1 MVKVTAEWA
10 EASFSVITNIGDN
23 LAFFVFTFYLIV
35 LMINTVS
42 IYKFDIF

>member
-10 EASFSVITNIGDN
+10 EASFSVIANIGDN

-35 LMINTVS
+35 LMTNAIS
-42 IYKFDIF
+42 IYKCNIF